1 MADGLCF
8 TRALDAASKVTEQE
22 WREKAKKDLE
32 EWNLRQN
39 EQMEKNRANN
49 RYVGVS
55 RAKRT
60 VCLPGM
66 FGGLFPH
73 SGAQPCRDRALP
85 SKGRDP
91 RSRSGSSGCAEPP
104 WLGPHWDHH
113 GILVPPAPVWGSQ
126 GGRVGLQ
133 VLLVCCSVW
142 VTLFGRTNPPLF
154 SLSNPLPACRSAP
167 LSLSLCPRLGSLTKP
182 FTSSRTPM
190 SLATCMCLL
199 QTISCLAG
207 SGGPGPSTACP
218 AKGRGDAGRF

>member
-1 MADGLCF
+1 MLLPKICYPWGSGAFWPVLVGTGDRSGGLQLSCLPRGCPAHPAGATVADGLCL

-104 WLGPHWDHH
+104 WLGPH
-113 GILVPPAPVWGSQ
+113 
-126 GGRVGLQ
+126 
-133 VLLVCCSVW
+133 
-142 VTLFGRTNPPLF
+142 
-154 SLSNPLPACRSAP
+154 
-167 LSLSLCPRLGSLTKP
+167 
-182 FTSSRTPM
+182 
-190 SLATCMCLL
+190 
-199 QTISCLAG
+199 
-207 SGGPGPSTACP
+207 
-218 AKGRGDAGRF
+218 